1 MASMTQPDPEG
12 GFTMIELLVVML
24 IIGILGAIALPAFF
38 AQKNKAEDAK
48 AKGMA
53 HTAEL
58 AMEICGNQNDGS
70 YDAANCTLGAL
81 HEIEPGIPGG
91 EESPVAVSPEGDHY
105 SIDVTAVET
114 GNVYSVERAANGN
127 FTFTCT
133 VAGSNPGGCSLTG
146 EKSGTW
152 GG

>member
-1 MASMTQPDPEG
+1 MTRMQHRDPEA
-12 GFTMIELLVVML
+12 GFTLVELLVVML

-38 AQKNKAEDAK
+38 AQKDKADDAK
-48 AKGMA
+48 AKGIA

-70 YDAANCTLGAL
+70 YDAANCTLVGL
-81 HEIEPGIPGG
+81 REIEPGIPGG
-91 EESPVAVSPEGDHY
+91 EESPVEVFPEGDRY
-105 SIDVTAVET
+105 SIDVTAVQT
-114 GNVYSVERAANGN
+114 GNVYSVNRAANGN